1 MASTGKYQID
11 MCHGPL
17 LSKIVLV
24 ALPLMAANVMQ
35 VLFNAVD
42 ILVIGRYADKTALA
56 AVFPKSVRTM
66 SFQAALLGFESSGS
80 ASISSALSSMLSAN
94 TIP

>member
-1 MASTGKYQID
+1 MNSGSKYQID

-17 LSKIVLV
+17 MSKIVLV

-42 ILVIGRYADKTALA
+42 ILVIGRYADRTALA
-56 AVFPKSVRTM
+56 AVGSCVILITTILSFFLGLSVGADRKSVV
-66 SFQAALLGFESSGS
+66 
-80 ASISSALSSMLSAN
+80 
-94 TIP
+94 